1 MPRRWPLILV
11 LAATMLTF
19 VSTVGYQF
27 IFDDLGQILQNPRV
41 QAWHYV
47 PSYFTTHV
55 WAQDPEVIHKY
66 YRPLFLLQLRL
77 MHAVFGF
84 WTPGWH
90 LVMLLLHLGTVL
102 LVYQLVR
109 CWKDAGTATM
119 AAALFALH
127 PVHAEVVSWVSACGE
142 PVMVMALLGSLILAL
157 RPGRRD
163 LVIATALYALALL
176 LKETAVVWP
185 VAIFLIVYDGPARTI
200 RRTLPFW
207 VVTVFY
213 LLVRRAALGHAVAT
227 PYNHQP
233 LALLPAALAKYF
245 LHLVWPVGLSEFYFL
260 QPNWAWLALLLP
272 LLVGLLWAARR
283 GQYERAAVVIL
294 LLPLAP
300 VLNLRLMSAEFL
312 LQDRYLYLPSVGFV
326 MLLAPLFL
334 RVPKPAVAALL
345 LLMAIGCGRESRV
358 WSDHEHLFRRAL
370 ELSPTD
376 LRARDGLAR
385 AYARKGNY
393 SEAIVILEPLV
404 QEAQPSAR
412 RLQQSLMTLAYSH
425 ERLGHLQQA
434 FQYYSAADQLY
445 PNPEIERH
453 LAELKSALDSQPS
466 RWVPQ

>member
-1 MPRRWPLILV
+1 
-11 LAATMLTF
+11 
-19 VSTVGYQF
+19 
-27 IFDDLGQILQNPRV
+27 
-41 QAWHYV
+41 
-47 PSYFTTHV
+47 
-55 WAQDPEVIHKY
+55 
-66 YRPLFLLQLRL
+66 
-77 MHAVFGF
+77 
-84 WTPGWH
+84 
-90 LVMLLLHLGTVL
+90 
-102 LVYQLVR
+102 
-109 CWKDAGTATM
+109 
-119 AAALFALH
+119 
-127 PVHAEVVSWVSACGE
+127 
-142 PVMVMALLGSLILAL
+142 
-157 RPGRRD
+157 
-163 LVIATALYALALL
+163 
-176 LKETAVVWP
+176 
-185 VAIFLIVYDGPARTI
+185 
-200 RRTLPFW
+200 
-207 VVTVFY
+207 
-213 LLVRRAALGHAVAT
+213 
-227 PYNHQP
+227 
-233 LALLPAALAKYF
+233 
-245 LHLVWPVGLSEFYFL
+245 
-260 QPNWAWLALLLP
+260 
-272 LLVGLLWAARR
+272 
-283 GQYERAAVVIL
+283 VVIL